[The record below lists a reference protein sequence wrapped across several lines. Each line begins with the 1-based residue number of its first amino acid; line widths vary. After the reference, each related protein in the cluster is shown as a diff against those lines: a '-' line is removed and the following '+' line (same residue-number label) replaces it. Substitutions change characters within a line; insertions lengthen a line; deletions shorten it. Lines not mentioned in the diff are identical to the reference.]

1 MPKFFVFDVG
11 LIDVEPR
18 IWRRFMLAQKASFGD
33 LHRSIQDSFGWRD
46 YHAWEFRLP
55 NGDPIAAL
63 VDDIGKGS
71 TPDGEQLRLTRYF
84 TGEGVCEWCEYC
96 YDFSDEW
103 VHEVK
108 LVDLAV
114 EDEVFERK
122 LLGGSRSCP
131 PEDCG
136 GSTGY
141 AQILEFL
148 QTGRAPRGT
157 DPAEVKRQIGKWR
170 PDAFDAI
177 AAARSFDRGPAEPN
191 L

>member
-11 LIDVEPR
+11 LIDVQPR
-18 IWRRFMLAQKASFGD
+18 IWRRFMLAQKATFGD
-33 LHRSIQDSFGWRD
+33 LHRSIQDSFGWKD

-63 VDDIGKGS
+63 VDDMGKGS

-96 YDFSDEW
+96 YDFRDDW

-114 EDEVFERK
+114 EEESFERK

-136 GSTGY
+136 GSAGY
-141 AQILEFL
+141 AELVQFL
-148 QTGRAPRGT
+148 RTGRPPPGKN
-157 DPAEVKRQIGKWR
+157 PAEIEQRLGQWQK
-170 PDAFDAI
+170 DAFDAVE
-177 AAARSFDRGPAEPN
+177 AARTFAQGRSAPRV
-191 L
+191 